1 MKQKVSLLN
10 TFRVPAIVIV
20 AIILYLLL
28 LLLKMPLLAATVAIF
43 ATLIGSYRLFYETVT
58 SLLKKSFALD
68 YIAILAIVVALATQ
82 EYLVAAILA
91 LMIASGRTL
100 EDYGVSQAKKSLTK
114 LAERIP
120 NEVFLAKSGKIG
132 EKIKIEQVKKGQEI
146 FIRKGEVIGLDGI
159 LVSNDGLT
167 DESSL
172 TGEPYTIEKI
182 QGDPIRSGTINIG
195 QPIVVKVTKES
206 GDSTY
211 NKIVAM
217 VKSAQE
223 EKSPFV
229 RLADSYSGVFT
240 VVTLLITGFAYVY
253 SGFDLI
259 RALAV
264 LAIAT
269 PCPLIIATPIAL
281 LGGVNASS
289 KKHIIVKKLA
299 ALEVLARAQ
308 AIIFDKTG
316 TITLGK
322 PKVFEFKNL
331 TKKYSDREIFAIS
344 EAIERNSLHPL
355 AKAIVNFAKEN
366 KAPILHAEA
375 IEEKVGSGISGNIQG
390 KTYTLSKLASKEGM
404 MIGTFEEGQQLATF
418 VFEDEIKQESK
429 SIIKDLKN
437 RGFQLF
443 IFTGDK
449 QAAAE
454 KVVKDLGEDIIIK
467 AEAKPE
473 DKQAGIAQLKKK
485 GIVTA
490 MVGDGINDAPAL
502 ALADVGMVFSNEEQT
517 AASEAADMVFLGG
530 NFSLVI
536 DGLNIAKR
544 TIAIAKQSI
553 FVGIGISILGMIVAS
568 AGFIPPLWGAFLQE
582 GIDVAVILNAL
593 RASR

>member
-10 TFRVPAIVIV
+10 TFRIPAVVIF
-20 AIILYLLL
+20 AIIVYVILLV
-28 LLLKMPLLAATVAIF
+28 LKLNLAAAVVAIF
-43 ATLIGSYRLFYETVT
+43 ATLLGSYRLFYETA
-58 SLLKKSFALD
+58 SSILKKNFALD
-68 YIAILAIVVALATQ
+68 YIAILAILVSLATQ

-91 LMIASGRTL
+91 LMISSGRTL
-100 EDYGVSQAKKSLTK
+100 EDYGVSQAKRSLTK

-120 NEVFLAKSGKIG
+120 NEVFLWANGKIG
-132 EKIKIEQVKKGQEI
+132 EKIKIESVKKNQQI
-146 FIRKGEVIGLDGI
+146 FVRKGEVIGLDGV
-159 LVSNDGLT
+159 LVSEDGLT

-172 TGEPYTIEKI
+172 TGEPYAIEKI
-182 QGDPIRSGTINIG
+182 AGDPIRSGTINIG
-195 QPIVVKVTKES
+195 QPIVIKVTKES

-217 VKSAQE
+217 VKNAQD

-229 RLADSYSGVFT
+229 RLADSYSGIFT
-240 VVTLLITGFAYVY
+240 IVTLLITGFAYVY

-322 PKVFEFKNL
+322 PRVSQFKNL
-331 TKKYSDREIFAIS
+331 TKNYSDKEILAIS
-344 EAIERNSLHPL
+344 ESIERNSLHPL
-355 AKAIVNFAKEN
+355 AKAVVTFAKEN
-366 KAPILHAEA
+366 KAPVLHAEK
-375 IEEKVGSGISGNIQG
+375 IEEKVGSGISGTLKN
-390 KTYTLSKLASKEGM
+390 KTYTLSKVASSEGM
-404 MIGTFEEGQQLATF
+404 MIGIFEDKTHLATF

-429 SIIKDLKN
+429 DIIKHLKA

-449 QAAAE
+449 KEAAE
-454 KVVKDLGEDIIIK
+454 KVVVSLGGNIIIQ

-473 DKQAGIAQLKKK
+473 DKQAGIADLKKK

-536 DGLNIAKR
+536 DSLNIAKR
-544 TIAIAKQSI
+544 TIKIAKQSI
-553 FVGIGISILGMIVAS
+553 FVGIGISILGMVFAS
-568 AGFIPPLWGAFLQE
+568 MGFISPLGGAFLQE
-582 GIDVAVILNAL
+582 AIDVAVIINAL

>member
-1 MKQKVSLLN
+1 MKQKVALLN

-20 AIILYLLL
+20 AIVVYLLL
-28 LLLKMPLLAATVAIF
+28 LLLKLNMIANIVAIF
-43 ATLIGSYRLFYETVT
+43 ATLLGSYRLFYETVT
-58 SLLKKSFALD
+58 SILKKNFALD
-68 YIAILAIVVALATQ
+68 YIAILAITVSLATQ
-82 EYLVAAILA
+82 EYLVAVILA

-120 NEVFLAKSGKIG
+120 NEVFLWANGKIG
-132 EKIKIEQVKKGQEI
+132 QKTKIEKVRIGQQI
-146 FIRKGEVIGLDGI
+146 LIRKGEVIGLDGI
-159 LVSNDGLT
+159 IASENGLT

-172 TGEPYTIEKI
+172 TGEPYSIEKI
-182 QGDPIRSGTINIG
+182 KGDVIRSGTVNIG
-195 QPIVVKVTKES
+195 QPIVIKVTKES

-211 NKIVAM
+211 NKIVNM
-217 VKSAQE
+217 VKNAQD

-229 RLADSYSGVFT
+229 RLADSYSGAFT
-240 VVTLLITGFAYVY
+240 IVTLLITGFAYYY
-253 SGFDLI
+253 SGFDLT

-308 AIIFDKTG
+308 ALIFDKTG
-316 TITLGK
+316 TITLGQ
-322 PKVFEFKNL
+322 PKVSEFKNL
-331 TKKYSDREIFAIS
+331 SKSYADKEILAIS
-344 EAIERNSLHPL
+344 KSIERNSLHPL
-355 AKAIVNFAKEN
+355 AKAIVLFARNN
-366 KAPILHAEA
+366 KAPALHAQN
-375 IEEKVGSGISGNIQG
+375 IEEKVGSGISGVLNG
-390 KTYTLSKLASKEGM
+390 KAYALSKLPSKEGM
-404 MIGTFEEGQQLATF
+404 MIGVFEKKEQLATF
-418 VFEDEIKQESK
+418 VFDDEIKAESK
-429 SIIKDLKN
+429 DIIKSLKEK
-437 RGFQLF
+437 GFQLF

-449 QAAAE
+449 KAAAE
-454 KVVKDLGEDIIIK
+454 KVVKDLGGDIVIQ

-473 DKQAGIAQLKKK
+473 DKQAGIAELKKQ

-544 TIAIAKQSI
+544 TIGIAKQSI
-553 FVGIGISILGMIVAS
+553 FVGIGISILGMTVAS
-568 AGFIPPLWGAFLQE
+568 LGFIPPLWGAFLQE

>member
-91 LMIASGRTL
+91 LMIVSGRTL

-132 EKIKIEQVKKGQEI
+132 EKIKIEKVKKGQEI
-146 FIRKGEVIGLDGI
+146 FIRKGEVIGLDGV
-159 LVSNDGLT
+159 LVLMMGLT

-322 PKVFEFKNL
+322 PKVSEFKNL
-331 TKKYSDREIFAIS
+331 S
-344 EAIERNSLHPL
+344 
-355 AKAIVNFAKEN
+355 
-366 KAPILHAEA
+366 
-375 IEEKVGSGISGNIQG
+375 
-390 KTYTLSKLASKEGM
+390 
-404 MIGTFEEGQQLATF
+404 
-418 VFEDEIKQESK
+418 
-429 SIIKDLKN
+429 
-437 RGFQLF
+437 
-443 IFTGDK
+443 
-449 QAAAE
+449 
-454 KVVKDLGEDIIIK
+454 
-467 AEAKPE
+467 
-473 DKQAGIAQLKKK
+473 
-485 GIVTA
+485 
-490 MVGDGINDAPAL
+490 
-502 ALADVGMVFSNEEQT
+502 
-517 AASEAADMVFLGG
+517 
-530 NFSLVI
+530 
-536 DGLNIAKR
+536 
-544 TIAIAKQSI
+544 
-553 FVGIGISILGMIVAS
+553 
-568 AGFIPPLWGAFLQE
+568 
-582 GIDVAVILNAL
+582 
-593 RASR
+593 